1 MPVLL
6 KQVFLHL
13 ALFSIKNL
21 CIAYD
26 PARQSPAPANPPP
39 AATDGEA
46 RPAAKIIGNK
56 NSKVYHLPGCSSYG
70 RVSEKN
76 QVLFD
81 TAEEAEKAGFR
92 LASNCS
98 AKKTAKE

>member
-13 ALFSIKNL
+13 ALLSIKIFALLMIPRGN
-21 CIAYD
+21 
-26 PARQSPAPANPPP
+26 PQAPANPPP